1 MTLHRNFLRLA
12 VLSPLFMSLL
22 ASLLSACL
30 TLDPDDTPVIDAEMR
45 IKNNSTVIGDT
56 FNVVSLLPEPAD
68 SNQTPPTVVYT
79 FKFWQPE
86 FFENETPQIRR
97 MKMENY
103 RNLYWYAP
111 IAIPSNAQIFSY
123 YIEGVPNQDSLATED
138 YLVYN
143 RAGKPVQWSH
153 YRLAHALLRRK
164 ANMDTVLSL
173 LRTELSLYPNSDDAY
188 ISYWSLYFQHA
199 GRTDEALATIE
210 REIAEVRRQR
220 RDDPRLLEA
229 ISLMYIY
236 GLNDRRRAYEITRD
250 IPDTY
255 LHPLNLY
262 NRFLMEPDNDKR
274 ELALSAMTEKYPT
287 LPLTIKMNLSHL
299 LFYLSNQKLA
309 NYRDR
314 GAIFAEN
321 ILTRRLTALRTARV
335 NTYAIR
341 YLFDYYASL
350 NLSKALPYV
359 KDVLRMDYDREVY
372 DPITLLGFAERYAS
386 TKDYAGFAI
395 DLATK
400 AIEAIE
406 AEKQKPLVLRPETEF
421 VQTEVGRQLFHKD
434 VVGCAYYYIG
444 KAYLSIGD
452 TKNALANF
460 REAEKNCLSRAAE
473 LYFDMAK
480 LLHSLKDES
489 AQNYAYRAL
498 AIKYSTQV
506 EQWINDTLKPK
517 LKKGETIEARRAGAE
532 VIAPP
537 FSINLLD
544 GKSVSS
550 SNLATPLTLLYFWS
564 PNSTISKL
572 ILSDLQLLYAK
583 YRARGVSIYAV
594 DVENKLAAVKAAPE
608 EFTFSFPL
616 AEGTPEIVSRYQVA
630 LLPSVV
636 VLKAGKIV
644 YRQMGYSNEFTNQL
658 DVALQYTLL
667 ENEVST
673 TAPKEKTRKR

>member
-1 MTLHRNFLRLA
+1 MA
-12 VLSPLFMSLL
+12 LL

-164 ANMDTVLSL
+164 TNMDTVLSL

-321 ILTRRLTALRTARV
+321 ILNRRLTALRTARV

-434 VVGCAYYYIG
+434 VIGCAYYYIG

-460 REAEKNCLSRAAE
+460 REAEKIACRA
-473 LYFDMAK
+473 
-480 LLHSLKDES
+480 
-489 AQNYAYRAL
+489 Q
-498 AIKYSTQV
+498 Q
-506 EQWINDTLKPK
+506 
-517 LKKGETIEARRAGAE
+517 
-532 VIAPP
+532 
-537 FSINLLD
+537 
-544 GKSVSS
+544 
-550 SNLATPLTLLYFWS
+550 
-564 PNSTISKL
+564 NST
-572 ILSDLQLLYAK
+572 
-583 YRARGVSIYAV
+583 SIWQ
-594 DVENKLAAVKAAPE
+594 NCC
-608 EFTFSFPL
+608 
-616 AEGTPEIVSRYQVA
+616 IVSKMNLHRTMRIE
-630 LLPSVV
+630 LSPSN
-636 VLKAGKIV
+636 I
-644 YRQMGYSNEFTNQL
+644 Q
-658 DVALQYTLL
+658 
-667 ENEVST
+667 
-673 TAPKEKTRKR
+673 RKWSSGLMIP